1 MEREYK
7 EFAIRAVYG
16 SIQTTGAY
24 LKQWVG
30 KRFFERFGIQ
40 PDIIEVVQTDK
51 YINENDRFNSIWVGS
66 LTLNL
71 TVDGET
77 FSVKRDWNEEYEYD
91 SKHPCY
97 NDDYFYESESCYSF
111 KKYRELINS
120 LNK

>member
-1 MEREYK
+1 MEREHK

-16 SIQTTGAY
+16 TIQTTGAH

-51 YINENDRFNSIWVGS
+51 YINENDRFNSIWIGS

-71 TVDGET
+71 TIDGET

-120 LNK
+120 LK